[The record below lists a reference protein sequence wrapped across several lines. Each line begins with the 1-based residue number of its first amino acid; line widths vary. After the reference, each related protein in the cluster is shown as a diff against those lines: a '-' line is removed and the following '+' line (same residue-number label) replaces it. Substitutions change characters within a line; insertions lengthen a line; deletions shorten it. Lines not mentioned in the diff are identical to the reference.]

1 MTAEVPRPVHHYFEV
16 LVVVNGGGDVVVVLD
31 ELCEGDFVVGG
42 VVVDEVVV
50 DLEGFQELGEDLVF
64 GFTAFENC
72 GVLGG

>member
-1 MTAEVPRPVHHYFEV
+1 M
-16 LVVVNGGGDVVVVLD
+16 
-31 ELCEGDFVVGG
+31 VGG